1 MFETL
6 LLLLVPTLVF
16 RLLGRFGVTRFAG
29 WAVCL
34 AHGLAVMLL
43 FTGVA
48 HFLPDS
54 VEAMPSHAD
63 LTAMVPP
70 YLPFADFL
78 VYLTGVLELLG
89 AVALVYP
96 PTRAAAGVGLALL
109 FVVMLPA
116 NVHAAMESVPLNGD
130 PATPLW
136 FRIPEQIAFVA
147 AAFTAVAAAP
157 DGPVRR
163 AVTGVVR
170 RRQPGAAVTG

>member
-1 MFETL
+1 MFDTL
-6 LLLLVPTLVF
+6 LLLLVPTLAC
-16 RLLGRFGVTRFAG
+16 RLLGRFGVTQFTA
-29 WAVCL
+29 WTVCL

-43 FTGVA
+43 FTGAA

-70 YLPFADFL
+70 YLPFPGVL
-78 VYLTGVLELLG
+78 VYVTGVLELLG
-89 AVALVYP
+89 AAALVIAS
-96 PTRAAAGVGLALL
+96 TRAVAGVGLALL

-116 NVHAAMESVPLNGD
+116 NVYAAMESVPLNGD

-136 FRIPEQIAFVA
+136 FRIPEQIAFIAVA
-147 AAFTAVAAAP
+147 LIAVAAAP

-163 AVTGVVR
+163 ALLGVVR
-170 RRQPGAAVTG
+170 RRSPRAAVSG